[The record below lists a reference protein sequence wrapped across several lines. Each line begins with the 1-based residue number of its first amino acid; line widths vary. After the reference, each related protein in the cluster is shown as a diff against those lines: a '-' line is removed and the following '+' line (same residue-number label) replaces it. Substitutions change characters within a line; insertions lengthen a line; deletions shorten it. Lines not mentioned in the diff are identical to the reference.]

1 MTDQPANNIIVIIG
15 GGAAGMMAAII
26 AARKGA
32 QVILL
37 EKMNKPGRKLSITGK
52 GRCNITNTDSLREF
66 LTHIDPDPNF
76 LFNIFSRFFSKDII
90 DFFQQ
95 LGINTIEE
103 RGGRIFPEN
112 VSAMEIVN
120 TLVKEMQRLGVKIIL
135 GAPVKQIICTNRN
148 IKGVRLENGT
158 FIKSHK
164 IILATG
170 GSSYPATGST
180 GDGYKLAAELGHHI
194 RTPVPALVPI
204 DVAGRVAPTLRGL
217 TLKNIKA
224 TVYNNGKII
233 ADEFCEMLF
242 THFGLS
248 WPIILSLSRKLNRI
262 DFKNNKVDISLDLKP
277 ALDEKTLD
285 HRLLRDFTQ
294 HGKMQA
300 KTILK
305 GLLPSSLIPVCLD
318 LLQIEAKKPAHQI
331 TAEERKK
338 LRLWLKDF
346 RFQITGIRGFK
357 EAIITSG
364 GVSTLEINPK
374 TLESKLVSGLFFAG
388 EIIDLDADT
397 GGYNLQIA
405 FSTGWIAGESAA
417 IQNVDE

>member
-158 FIKSHK
+158 FIQSHK

-180 GDGYKLAAELGHHI
+180 GDGYKLAAE
-194 RTPVPALVPI
+194 
-204 DVAGRVAPTLRGL
+204 
-217 TLKNIKA
+217 
-224 TVYNNGKII
+224 
-233 ADEFCEMLF
+233 
-242 THFGLS
+242 
-248 WPIILSLSRKLNRI
+248 
-262 DFKNNKVDISLDLKP
+262 
-277 ALDEKTLD
+277 
-285 HRLLRDFTQ
+285 
-294 HGKMQA
+294 
-300 KTILK
+300 
-305 GLLPSSLIPVCLD
+305 
-318 LLQIEAKKPAHQI
+318 
-331 TAEERKK
+331 
-338 LRLWLKDF
+338 
-346 RFQITGIRGFK
+346 
-357 EAIITSG
+357 
-364 GVSTLEINPK
+364 
-374 TLESKLVSGLFFAG
+374 
-388 EIIDLDADT
+388 
-397 GGYNLQIA
+397 
-405 FSTGWIAGESAA
+405 
-417 IQNVDE
+417 